1 MSKFRALSV
10 LGLVASTSAFAVTF
24 SMTSRGGK
32 AFTLEAEQEVVT
44 EATEMFSLCGD
55 GVDAVK
61 KVKLWMPEHGHGS
74 SAVKVG
80 AVQDGCRQLTAVNFT
95 MTGSWEVRVE
105 LTDGDS
111 GKFDV
116 DVE

>member
-1 MSKFRALSV
+1 MIKLKALAV
-10 LGLVASTSAFAVTF
+10 AGLVTATGVFAATF
-24 SMTSRGGK
+24 SMTSRAGRT
-32 AFTLEAEQEVVT
+32 FTLETAQDRVT
-44 EATEMFSLCGD
+44 EATESFSLCGD
-55 GVDAVK
+55 GVADVK

-74 SAVKVG
+74 SAVTVG
-80 AVQDGCRQLTAVNFT
+80 AVQDGCRELSAINFT

>member
-1 MSKFRALSV
+1 MIKFKTLAV
-10 LGLVASTSAFAVTF
+10 VGLLTATGAFAATF
-24 SMTSRGGK
+24 SMTSRAGRT
-32 AFTLEAEQEVVT
+32 FTLETDQDRVT
-44 EATEMFSLCGD
+44 EATESFSLCGE
-55 GVDAVK
+55 GADAVK

-74 SAVKVG
+74 SAVTLG
-80 AVQDGCRQLTAVNFT
+80 AVQDGCRELTAVNFT

-116 DVE
+116 DVD

>member
-1 MSKFRALSV
+1 
-10 LGLVASTSAFAVTF
+10 
-24 SMTSRGGK
+24 
-32 AFTLEAEQEVVT
+32 
-44 EATEMFSLCGD
+44 
-55 GVDAVK
+55 
-61 KVKLWMPEHGHGS
+61 MPEHGHGS
-74 SAVKVG
+74 SAVTVG
-80 AVQDGCRQLTAVNFT
+80 AVQDGCRELTAINFT

>member
-1 MSKFRALSV
+1 MIKIKALAAV
-10 LGLVASTSAFAVTF
+10 GLVTASGAFAATF
-24 SMTSRGGK
+24 SMTSRAGK
-32 AFTLEAEQEVVT
+32 TFTLETAQDRVT
-44 EATEMFSLCGD
+44 EATESFSLCSD
-55 GVDAVK
+55 GVAAVK

-74 SAVKVG
+74 SAVTVG
-80 AVQDGCRQLTAVNFT
+80 AVQDGCRELTAINFT

-105 LTDGDS
+105 FTDGDS